1 MADLQAKIIDRL
13 SRNLFLAGISLG
25 LIYWFIESSIHTYIF
40 REGSLFS
47 QVFHPTAHEIWMR
60 MIVAL
65 LLAVF
70 SFYGQIMINQRKRAE
85 AALSEREKESALILE
100 NNPAAIILI
109 DTQTRKIAYANTN
122 AQKMVGAP
130 IDRILGKSCH
140 TFLCPAEK
148 GNCPVLDLGQA
159 IDISERPLLT
169 AQGDT
174 IPVLKSV
181 TKVQYQGREHLLEA
195 FFDMT
200 EQHKMARDI
209 QQTHA
214 EMDQIFQ
221 TASVG
226 MRLIDHNFNI
236 LKVNNAFAKLAG
248 VDSRSVVGR
257 KCYDVFEGSM
267 CHTPECPLD
276 MIHDGQPYAE
286 YEVSKKGSDGATID
300 CILTATRFEDRHGH
314 VAGIVESFR
323 DVSELKKTQKVLE
336 SERDKL
342 HRILFHQLESVGI
355 VNARFELEYQN
366 ELLRGETNCR
376 TGCRCYKLFRG
387 LDAPC
392 PDCYMQ
398 KAVATGKI
406 QRFEFDTRDGQSFE
420 HTYTPFIDND
430 GSHKAVVSRR
440 DITERKA
447 SVEAAIRSEHLAAI
461 GELAAGVAHEI
472 NNPING
478 IINYGQM
485 LVNRTQDDDLLSD
498 VSRRVIKE
506 GDRIAAIVKTLLS
519 FARRESET
527 NELVKIPDVIEDSL
541 TLTRAQLRKD
551 GIHLSVNL
559 ADNLVPVP
567 AKAQELQQVFINFL
581 NNSRYALNE
590 KYPQACKDK
599 RIDISVRL
607 ISDNGQSRVQASFT
621 DWGTGI
627 KPEMMEK
634 VTHPFFST
642 KPRGQGT
649 GLGLS
654 ISHRIIEDHG
664 GKLTINSVDGAFT
677 RVMVELPVQPA
688 K

>member
-13 SRNLFLAGISLG
+13 SRNLFWAGISFG
-25 LIYWFIESSIHTYIF
+25 IVYWFIEASIHTYIF
-40 REGSLFS
+40 REGSLYS
-47 QVFHPTAHEIWMR
+47 QIFNPTAHEVWMR

-65 LLAVF
+65 LMAVF

-109 DTQTRKIAYANTN
+109 DTETRKIAYANSN
-122 AQKMVGAP
+122 AQKMVNAP
-130 IDRILGKSCH
+130 IDQIVGKACH

-148 GNCPVLDLGQA
+148 GNCPVLDLGQV

-169 AQGDT
+169 FQGDT

-195 FFDMT
+195 FFDVT
-200 EQHKMARDI
+200 EQRKMAQDI
-209 QQTHA
+209 RQAHA

-226 MRLIDHNFNI
+226 MRLIDRNFNI
-236 LKVNNAFAKLAG
+236 LKVNNAFAQLAG
-248 VDSRSVVGR
+248 VDTNSVVGC

-276 MIHDGQPYAE
+276 MIHEGKPYAE
-286 YEVSKKGSDGATID
+286 YEVSKKGADGASID
-300 CILTATRFEDRHGH
+300 CILTATRFEDRHGN
-314 VAGIVESFR
+314 VAGIVEAFR
-323 DVSELKKTQKVLE
+323 DVTELKKTQVVLE

-355 VNARFELEYQN
+355 VNAQFELEYQN
-366 ELLRGETNCR
+366 ELLKSQ
-376 TGCRCYKLFRG
+376 TGGREGCFCYKVFRD
-387 LDAPC
+387 LDTPC
-392 PDCYMQ
+392 ADCLMR
-398 KAVATGKI
+398 AALDTGKI
-406 QRFEFDTRDGQSFE
+406 QRFEFDTRDGRSFQ

-430 GSHKAVVSRR
+430 GSRKAVISQR

-447 SVEAAIRSEHLAAI
+447 SVEAAIYSEHLAAI

-485 LVNRTQDDDLLSD
+485 LVNRTDDGDVLNE

-519 FARRESET
+519 FARRDSET
-527 NELVKIPDVIEDSL
+527 NELVRIPDIIADSL
-541 TLTRAQLRKD
+541 TLTQAQLRKD
-551 GIHLSVNL
+551 GIHLNVDL
-559 ADNLVPVP
+559 DDNLVPVP
-567 AKAQELQQVFINFL
+567 AKAQELQQVFINFI

-590 KYPQACKDK
+590 KYPRENKEK
-599 RIDISVRL
+599 RIDIHARL
-607 ISDNGQSRVQASFT
+607 VSDNGCSRVQTSFT

-627 KPEMMEK
+627 KSEMLEK
-634 VTHPFFST
+634 ITHPFFST

-654 ISHRIIEDHG
+654 ISHRIIENHG
-664 GKLTINSVDGAFT
+664 GKLTIKSVDGAFT
-677 RVMVELPVQPA
+677 RVVVELPVQSA
-688 K
+688 N